1 MRRRP
6 SIAELV
12 EECCSL
18 TRWRMT
24 DEVKEILEKIK
35 SSKKNPSKTSDKD
48 KDKDKDKEKKKV

>member
-1 MRRRP
+1 MGRRP

-24 DEVKEILEKIK
+24 NEVKEILEQIK
-35 SSKKNPSKTSDKD
+35 SSKKNPSKEKEKEKEKEKD
-48 KDKDKDKEKKKV
+48 KKKV

>member
-35 SSKKNPSKTSDKD
+35 SSKKNPSKATEKE
-48 KDKDKDKEKKKV
+48 KEKEKEKKKV